1 MARARRDHQCIPLQ
15 GVGSDASPVHNR
27 TGPNTMNPT
36 VETSES
42 PIDFDLE
49 IEPEHEATAR
59 AYIEAILRR
68 GQAAGL
74 VTAEVEAAERRR
86 LWGRFA
92 TRYVEVTTPPL
103 AKRGADALRSAL
115 LNI

>member
-1 MARARRDHQCIPLQ
+1 
-15 GVGSDASPVHNR
+15 
-27 TGPNTMNPT
+27 MNPT
-36 VETSES
+36 VETFES
-42 PIDFDLE
+42 GTDFDLE
-49 IEPEHEATAR
+49 IDPAHEAAAR

-68 GQAAGL
+68 GRADEGFTQ
-74 VTAEVEAAERRR
+74 EFEAAERRR

-103 AKRGADALRSAL
+103 AKRGDDALRSAL